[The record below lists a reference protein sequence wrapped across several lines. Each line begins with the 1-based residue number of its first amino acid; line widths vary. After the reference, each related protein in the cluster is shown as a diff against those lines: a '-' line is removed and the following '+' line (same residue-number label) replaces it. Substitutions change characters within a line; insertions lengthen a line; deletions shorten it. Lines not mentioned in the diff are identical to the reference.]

1 MCKMLS
7 IGDEMK
13 VIVGGKGGQGIQ
25 FLAMLLAKTAVH
37 QGMNVSMLKSYG
49 PEARG
54 GASQASVITDVNPI
68 TNPIIK
74 RADYLLAFSRE
85 AVDMWGPR
93 AKNVIYREDMNN
105 MEMLGIFIKT
115 IGENIDPII
124 ETMKHEISA
133 KYTDRIEENIRNLR
147 RGFMC

>member
-1 MCKMLS
+1 ML
-7 IGDEMK
+7 K
-13 VIVGGKGGQGIQ
+13 VIVSGKGGQGIQ

-37 QGMNVSMLKSYG
+37 QGMNVTLIKSYG

-74 RADYLLAFSRE
+74 KADYLLAFSQE

-93 AKNVIYREDMNN
+93 AKNVIYHEDMNN

-115 IGENIDPII
+115 IGEDIELII

-133 KYTDRIEENIRNLR
+133 KYTDRIEGNIVNLKK
-147 RGFMC
+147 GFEC